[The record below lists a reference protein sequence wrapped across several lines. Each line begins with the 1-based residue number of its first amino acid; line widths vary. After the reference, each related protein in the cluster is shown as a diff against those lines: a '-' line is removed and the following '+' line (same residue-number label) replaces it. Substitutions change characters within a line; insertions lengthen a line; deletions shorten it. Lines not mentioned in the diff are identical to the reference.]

1 MQKVKIPITL
11 DPNRAAQRRSDYEGV
26 VMLEE
31 LSRLEQVV
39 LDEAGEIAVTVR
51 CEFDEQGLVVVRGKV
66 SCKLHVTCQRCNG
79 KLGLDL
85 EQDFAY
91 TPVGLGAESDNLPE
105 SYDVVELD
113 EHGEINLR
121 QLVEDELILC
131 IPIVPMHDEASCSF
145 SDKPQSF
152 GEIEAEESKPNPF
165 EILKQLKKNS

>member
-11 DPNRAAQRRSDYEGV
+11 DPSRAARRRSDYEGV

-51 CEFDEQGLVVVRGKV
+51 FEFDEQGLAVIRGNFSAKV
-66 SCKLHVTCQRCNG
+66 HVTCQRCNG
-79 KLGLDL
+79 ELGLDL

-91 TPVGLGAESDNLPE
+91 TPVGLGAESDDLPE

-121 QLVEDELILC
+121 QLIEDELILS

-145 SDKPQSF
+145 SDKPTRF
-152 GEIEAEESKPNPF
+152 GEIDEEDSKPNPF
-165 EILKQLKKNS
+165 EILKQLKKDS